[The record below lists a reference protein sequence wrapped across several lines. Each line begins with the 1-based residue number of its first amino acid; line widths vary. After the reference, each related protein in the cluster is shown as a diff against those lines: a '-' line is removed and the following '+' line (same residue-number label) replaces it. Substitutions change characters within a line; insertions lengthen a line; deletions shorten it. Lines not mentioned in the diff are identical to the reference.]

1 MEFRNY
7 KSSDYDALIEF
18 LIQLS
23 NEDKNHINWNWARFE
38 WMMEHPYTDKSI
50 LNSIG
55 LWCENDNIVGAAI
68 FDMYY
73 GEAFCGALSTH
84 ADILSEILDYA
95 YCNLKDESGLGIA
108 ICNEDKRTIELAT
121 TLGYEKSDQTENIMA
136 FDLNITIP
144 SKLPADIDIKE
155 FDPAENPYEFAW
167 FLWQAFDHGSN
178 KDEFETQDKKQQQLR
193 KHLDKRLSLAAVDA
207 SENIVGYVCLWYSP
221 KTDYAYVEPVCTIPN
236 FRNKGIAKALLS
248 EAFSRV
254 NKLGAKKAVVISDM
268 DFYKKLGFVNES
280 LFSFYWKA

>member
-73 GEAFCGALSTH
+73 GEAFCGALSTNRQ
-84 ADILSEILDYA
+84 LD
-95 YCNLKDESGLGIA
+95 
-108 ICNEDKRTIELAT
+108 
-121 TLGYEKSDQTENIMA
+121 
-136 FDLNITIP
+136 
-144 SKLPADIDIKE
+144 
-155 FDPAENPYEFAW
+155 
-167 FLWQAFDHGSN
+167 
-178 KDEFETQDKKQQQLR
+178 
-193 KHLDKRLSLAAVDA
+193 
-207 SENIVGYVCLWYSP
+207 
-221 KTDYAYVEPVCTIPN
+221 
-236 FRNKGIAKALLS
+236 
-248 EAFSRV
+248 
-254 NKLGAKKAVVISDM
+254 
-268 DFYKKLGFVNES
+268 
-280 LFSFYWKA
+280 